1 MDVTY
6 GTRGREVWD
15 MKYGTRGREEWYTG
29 TRLNFAV
36 LSMLWAKIHGFFLFS
51 KCVNFPAFSPSLPN
65 SLPNVT
71 ASPGLLIYHGT
82 LSWRFPVY

>member
-6 GTRGREVWD
+6 GTRGREVWI
-15 MKYGTRGREEWYTG
+15 MKYGTRGREECDTG

-51 KCVNFPAFSPSLPN
+51 KRVNFPAFSPCLN
-65 SLPNVT
+65 RQT
-71 ASPGLLIYHGT
+71 ADLT
-82 LSWRFPVY
+82 

>member
-15 MKYGTRGREEWYTG
+15 MKYETRGREESDTG

-36 LSMLWAKIHGFFLFS
+36 LPMLWAKIHGFFFILKTCEFSCLFS
-51 KCVNFPAFSPSLPN
+51 KSTKQL
-65 SLPNVT
+65 T
-71 ASPGLLIYHGT
+71 
-82 LSWRFPVY
+82 